1 MEMIFPGMLALIFVV
16 VLASIGNEG
25 MWSNAIVLFNV
36 VTAALVATN
45 FWEPLAAFLMTKA
58 SGGVYLWDFISL
70 WALFAGTYLALR
82 TLTDAASRVRVRFP
96 KNVDL
101 VGSYFFA
108 CWTGWVLVCFF
119 TMTAHTAPLSKN
131 FLFGGFKPEQQMFF
145 GLAPDRQWLG
155 FMQKESRGSFARSAP
170 ADKPEAYVFDPN
182 GEYMIKYAARRSV
195 MQKGVDVWVSSKFK
209 QR

>member
-45 FWEPLAAFLMTKA
+45 FWEPVAAFIMTK
-58 SGGVYLWDFISL
+58 SPGGVYLWDFISL
-70 WALFAGTYLALR
+70 WALFAVTYFAMR

-101 VGSYFFA
+101 VGSYIFA
-108 CWTGWVLVCFF
+108 SWTGWVLICFF

-131 FLFGGFKPEQQMFF
+131 FLFGGFKPESQMFF

-155 FMQKESRGSFARSAP
+155 FTQKMSRGSFARSAP
-170 ADKPEAYVFDPN
+170 ADKPEAYVFDQN
-182 GEYMIKYAARRSV
+182 GEFMIKYAARRSV

-209 QR
+209 PR